1 MSTTI
6 GVPSGSPARGPAPSG
21 EADAGAVGD
30 TEGWSEASGAL
41 VDGLGVSDAAG
52 PGVPA
57 GSADG
62 VGLVGVAGAAGAVVT
77 GAGTA
82 GACATGVV
90 GAGAAGA
97 GGGAAGGGAGAAGVV
112 GAGAAGWVVGGR
124 VVGAGGFRAG
134 GLGAWLAGAGAEPLG
149 GERSGQ
155 FVPDV
160 EVVTGGER
168 SGHEPDVPLPDE
180 AGPWAMGGERSGH
193 TWVWAAVGESWGTL
207 ADAGVAAISPLAL
220 LATIVRPR
228 LTSSRRCIVR
238 GSIQRD
244 SCPAPRPAAPGSA
257 ASEPMTTPRHSHS
270 RQAQAAAA
278 TAVTKACSGAS
289 ENQRGTSARLAG
301 RSARPGPATIRTAA
315 TLPANAI
322 GKTARTTRRIDL
334 IAPHF
339 ALWAVARPPCGQR
352 TRWARLG

>member
-1 MSTTI
+1 M
-6 GVPSGSPARGPAPSG
+6 
-21 EADAGAVGD
+21 
-30 TEGWSEASGAL
+30 
-41 VDGLGVSDAAG
+41 
-52 PGVPA
+52 
-57 GSADG
+57 
-62 VGLVGVAGAAGAVVT
+62 
-77 GAGTA
+77 
-82 GACATGVV
+82 V
-90 GAGAAGA
+90 GAGAAGR
-97 GGGAAGGGAGAAGVV
+97 
-112 GAGAAGWVVGGR
+112 VVGGR
-124 VVGAGGFRAG
+124 VVGAGGFRVG
-134 GLGAWLAGAGAEPLG
+134 GRGAWLAGAGAGAGAEPLG

-155 FVPDV
+155 FVPGA

-168 SGHEPDVPLPDE
+168 SGHEPDVPVPDE
-180 AGPWAMGGERSGH
+180 AGPWAMGGERSGQA
-193 TWVWAAVGESWGTL
+193 WVWEAAGEFWGTL

-228 LTSSRRCIVR
+228 LTSSRRCIAR

-278 TAVTKACSGAS
+278 TAVTRACSGAS
-289 ENQRGTSARLAG
+289 ENQRGTSERPDG

-322 GKTARTTRRIDL
+322 GKTARTTCRIDL
-334 IAPHF
+334 IAPRF

-352 TRWARLG
+352 TR